1 VGESNPRVALN
12 RATARTTEAV
22 RAELA
27 VLYRQVFESAANAAA
42 RGRRFAEAVVS
53 YRTWSV
59 RTGSP
64 LENASIGEL
73 RTHGSSS
80 TATQL
85 VPEMALRVDQL
96 WSDLRPYRAL

>member
-1 VGESNPRVALN
+1 
-12 RATARTTEAV
+12 
-22 RAELA
+22 
-27 VLYRQVFESAANAAA
+27 
-42 RGRRFAEAVVS
+42 
-53 YRTWSV
+53 V

-64 LENASIGEL
+64 LENASVGEL
-73 RTHGSSS
+73 RARGSAS